1 MKTPGSP
8 SKRDYKLLY
17 DESKR
22 SLKHIM
28 YSHDK
33 KIKTAIMDY
42 DILSGKLIDLEKEHK
57 QQKDSYEEKLKI
69 LAHKYAAAQSKTS
82 TDLDHTKEE
91 SYKQLKEKDSIIQ
104 SQREAN
110 EQLITENKALKLKYE
125 QAQKE
130 NGEMQSATLA
140 PKLCR
145 KPSEEVIRQKSR
157 GRGKKNTTLEIKC
170 EAENLRK

>member
-1 MKTPGSP
+1 MPTDMKTPGSP

-17 DESKR
+17 DEAKR
-22 SLKHIM
+22 SLKNIM

-91 SYKQLKEKDSIIQ
+91 SYKQL
-104 SQREAN
+104 N
-110 EQLITENKALKLKYE
+110 E
-125 QAQKE
+125 
-130 NGEMQSATLA
+130 
-140 PKLCR
+140 
-145 KPSEEVIRQKSR
+145 
-157 GRGKKNTTLEIKC
+157 
-170 EAENLRK
+170 